1 MKLVPT
7 IAATALGIATLSACG
22 GTSKPAADP
31 TPPGS
36 LHASQAAASSAP
48 TTPPPSRSAS
58 PGDTSSPQGQ
68 ANDLNPCQLV
78 TQAEASTLAHAPFG
92 PGKLEGNAVRHE
104 CVYGAQTPNVLD
116 VFVLQ
121 GASTD
126 DAQAEWNQLLAEAK
140 AGAGQAAD
148 LVQLTPDSGIAD
160 RAEWVEL
167 NLAQIGVSGRGLAF
181 LKGSV
186 GVYMIDEVRGGSAPT
201 RAAFT
206 DQANTVLTRLP

>member
-22 GTSKPAADP
+22 GTSNPAADP
-31 TPPGS
+31 TSPAS

-48 TTPPPSRSAS
+48 ATPPPSRSGS
-58 PGDTSSPQGQ
+58 PSSSPRGQ
-68 ANDLNPCQLV
+68 ANMLDPCHLV
-78 TQAEASTLAHAPFG
+78 TQAEASTLAHATFG
-92 PGKLEGNAVRHE
+92 PGKEEGNAVRHT
-104 CVYGAQTPNVLD
+104 CVYGAQTPNVLMI
-116 VFVLQ
+116 FALQ
-121 GASTD
+121 GASTE
-126 DAQAEWNQLLAEAK
+126 DAQTEWNQLLAQAK

-186 GVYMIDEVRGGSAPT
+186 GVYMIDEVRGGSAPS

-206 DQANTVLTRLP
+206 DQATTVLGRLP